1 MVGEGLLAP
10 TKLAGWA
17 LEVWNCVIRN
27 MRPEDLWVCLA
38 GLVLVAFNKKLFVA
52 DLVVV
57 ADLVEMR
64 TFHLDYFRVIE

>member
-1 MVGEGLLAP
+1 
-10 TKLAGWA
+10 
-17 LEVWNCVIRN
+17 